1 MLKYIVKRLLIMI
14 PTMLAIIFIIF
25 FIIQFMPSTPGRI
38 ILGIKASEEQ
48 VIEKNNELG
57 YYDPLPVKYFRY
69 IKNVLQGDFGNSY
82 QSGRPV
88 FDVLLPKFPT
98 TLRLAFFS
106 ILTASV
112 VGVLIGILSAEKRY
126 SAADVLMTVL
136 ALFFASI
143 PTYFL
148 GILMMLFFSL
158 RLGILP
164 SSGVGDWRYMVMP
177 VLSLALPSAAFISR
191 ITRSTMLDTISEDY
205 VMTARSKG
213 CPPMRIIFSHELRNA
228 MMPVVT
234 DVGMS
239 FAGLLGGSVIIENVF
254 GLPGFGNIILNA
266 INTQDSPVLMASVI
280 LLSFIFMLVMLV
292 VDVVYAFLDPRVTA
306 RTMKGGGK

>member
-1 MLKYIVKRLLIMI
+1 MI
-14 PTMLAIIFIIF
+14 PTMLAIIFIILL
-25 FIIQFMPSTPGRI
+25 IVQFMPNTPGRI

-48 VIEKNNELG
+48 VIEKNSELG
-57 YYDPLPVKYFRY
+57 YYDPIPVKYCRY
-69 IKNVLQGDFGNSY
+69 IKNALKGDFGTSY

-88 FDVLLPKFPT
+88 FEMLLPKFPT
-98 TLRLAFFS
+98 TLCLAFFS
-106 ILTASV
+106 ILIASV
-112 VGVLIGILSAEKRY
+112 LGVLIGILSAEKRY
-126 SAADVLMTVL
+126 SAADILMTVL

-148 GILMMLFFSL
+148 GIIMMLFFSL

-164 SSGVGDWRYMVMP
+164 SSGAGDWKHMVMP

-205 VMTARSKG
+205 VMTARAKG
-213 CPPMRIIFSHELRNA
+213 CSPLRIIFSHELRNA

-234 DVGMS
+234 DVGMT
-239 FAGLLGGSVIIENVF
+239 FASLLGGSVIVENVF

-266 INTQDSPVLMASVI
+266 INTKDSPVLMASVI
-280 LLSFIFMLVMLV
+280 LLSFIFMLVMLA
-292 VDVVYAFLDPRVTA
+292 VDVVYALLDPRVTA
-306 RTMKGGGK
+306 RTMKGGGR

>member
-1 MLKYIVKRLLIMI
+1 
-14 PTMLAIIFIIF
+14 
-25 FIIQFMPSTPGRI
+25 
-38 ILGIKASEEQ
+38 
-48 VIEKNNELG
+48 
-57 YYDPLPVKYFRY
+57 
-69 IKNVLQGDFGNSY
+69 
-82 QSGRPV
+82 
-88 FDVLLPKFPT
+88 
-98 TLRLAFFS
+98 
-106 ILTASV
+106 
-112 VGVLIGILSAEKRY
+112 
-126 SAADVLMTVL
+126 
-136 ALFFASI
+136 
-143 PTYFL
+143 
-148 GILMMLFFSL
+148 MMLFFSL

-164 SSGVGDWRYMVMP
+164 SSGAGDWRYMVMP

-205 VMTARSKG
+205 VMTARAKG

-239 FAGLLGGSVIIENVF
+239 FAGLLGGSVIVENVF

-292 VDVVYAFLDPRVTA
+292 IYMLMRWMFYWMNIDSFQDVTFKDMMTISWGGMRFDLSALCYLNAICILLQFLPIKNRHTVKYQKA
-306 RTMKGGGK
+306 VKIIFLIINILGMILKKK

>member
-1 MLKYIVKRLLIMI
+1 
-14 PTMLAIIFIIF
+14 
-25 FIIQFMPSTPGRI
+25 
-38 ILGIKASEEQ
+38 
-48 VIEKNNELG
+48 
-57 YYDPLPVKYFRY
+57 
-69 IKNVLQGDFGNSY
+69 
-82 QSGRPV
+82 
-88 FDVLLPKFPT
+88 
-98 TLRLAFFS
+98 
-106 ILTASV
+106 
-112 VGVLIGILSAEKRY
+112 
-126 SAADVLMTVL
+126 
-136 ALFFASI
+136 
-143 PTYFL
+143 
-148 GILMMLFFSL
+148 MMLFFSL

-164 SSGVGDWRYMVMP
+164 SSGAGDWRYMVMP

-205 VMTARSKG
+205 VMTARAKG

>member
-25 FIIQFMPSTPGRI
+25 FIIQLMPSTPGRI

-205 VMTARSKG
+205 VMTARAKG

-280 LLSFIFMLVMLV
+280 LLSFIFMLVMLM

>member
-205 VMTARSKG
+205 VMTARAKG

>member
-1 MLKYIVKRLLIMI
+1 MLRYILKRLLIMI

-25 FIIQFMPSTPGRI
+25 FIMQFMPNTPGRI

-48 VIEKNNELG
+48 VIEKNKELG
-57 YYDPLPVKYFRY
+57 YYDPLPVKYCRY
-69 IKNVLQGDFGNSY
+69 IKNVLKGEFGTSY

-88 FDVLLPKFPT
+88 FEVLLPKFPM
-98 TLRLAFFS
+98 TLQLAFFS
-106 ILTASV
+106 VLVASV
-112 VGVLIGILSAEKRY
+112 VGVLLGILSAVKRY

-143 PTYFL
+143 PTFFL

-164 SSGVGDWRYMVMP
+164 SSGAGDWKNMVMP
-177 VLSLALPSAAFISR
+177 VLALALPSAAFISR

-205 VMTARSKG
+205 VMTARAKG
-213 CPPMRIIFSHELRNA
+213 CSPMRIIFSHELRNA

-234 DVGMS
+234 EVGMT
-239 FAGLLGGSVIIENVF
+239 FAALLGGSVIVENVF

-266 INTQDSPVLMASVI
+266 INSQDSPVLMASI
-280 LLSFIFMLVMLV
+280 IFLSFLFMLVMLV
-292 VDVVYAFLDPRVTA
+292 VDVVYALLDPRVTA

>member
-1 MLKYIVKRLLIMI
+1 MLKYIIKRLLIMI

-25 FIIQFMPSTPGRI
+25 FIVQLMPSTPGRI

-48 VIEKNNELG
+48 VYEKNKELG
-57 YYDPLPVKYFRY
+57 YYDPLPVKYY
-69 IKNVLQGDFGNSY
+69 HYVKKALNGDFGTSY

-112 VGVLIGILSAEKRY
+112 VGVLLGILSAEKRY

-148 GILMMLFFSL
+148 GIIMMLFFSL

-164 SSGVGDWRYMVMP
+164 SSGAGDWRYMVMP

-205 VMTARSKG
+205 VMTARAKG

-239 FAGLLGGSVIIENVF
+239 FAGLLGGSVIVENVF

-292 VDVVYAFLDPRVTA
+292 IDVVYALLDPRVTA

>member
-25 FIIQFMPSTPGRI
+25 FIIQLMPSTPGRI

-205 VMTARSKG
+205 VMTARAKG

>member
-1 MLKYIVKRLLIMI
+1 MLRYIVKRLLIMI

-25 FIIQFMPSTPGRI
+25 YIVQLMPSTPGRV
-38 ILGIKASEEQ
+38 ILGIQASEEQ
-48 VIEKNNELG
+48 VYEKNKELG
-57 YYDPLPVKYFRY
+57 YYDPLPVKYYHY
-69 IKNVLQGDFGNSY
+69 IKNALKGDFGNSY

-112 VGVLIGILSAEKRY
+112 LGILIGILSAEKRY

-164 SSGVGDWRYMVMP
+164 SSGAGDWKHMVMP

-205 VMTARSKG
+205 VMTARAKG

-234 DVGMS
+234 EVGMT
-239 FAGLLGGSVIIENVF
+239 FAALLGGSVIVENVF

-266 INTQDSPVLMASVI
+266 INTKDSPVLMASII
-280 LLSFIFMLVMLV
+280 LLSFMFMLVMLV
-292 VDVVYAFLDPRVTA
+292 VDLVYALLDPRVTA
-306 RTMKGGGK
+306 RTMKGGGR

>member
-1 MLKYIVKRLLIMI
+1 MLKYIIKRLLIMI

-25 FIIQFMPSTPGRI
+25 FIVQLMPSTPGRI

-48 VIEKNNELG
+48 VYEKNKELG
-57 YYDPLPVKYFRY
+57 YYDPLPVKYY
-69 IKNVLQGDFGNSY
+69 HYVKNALNGDFGTSY

-112 VGVLIGILSAEKRY
+112 VGVLLGILSAEKRY

-148 GILMMLFFSL
+148 GIIMMLFFSL

-164 SSGVGDWRYMVMP
+164 SSGAGDWRYMVMP

-205 VMTARSKG
+205 VMTARAKG

-239 FAGLLGGSVIIENVF
+239 FAGLLGGSVIVENVF

-292 VDVVYAFLDPRVTA
+292 IDVVYALLDPRVTA

>member
-1 MLKYIVKRLLIMI
+1 MLKYIIKRLLIMI

-25 FIIQFMPSTPGRI
+25 FIVQLMPSTPGRI

-48 VIEKNNELG
+48 VYEKNKELG
-57 YYDPLPVKYFRY
+57 YYDPLPVKYY
-69 IKNVLQGDFGNSY
+69 HYVKNALNGDFGTSY

-112 VGVLIGILSAEKRY
+112 VGVLLGILSAEKRY

-148 GILMMLFFSL
+148 GIIMMLFFSL

-164 SSGVGDWRYMVMP
+164 SSGAGDWRYMVMP

-205 VMTARSKG
+205 VMTARAKG

-292 VDVVYAFLDPRVTA
+292 IDVVYALLDPRVTA